1 VKRPRRVLL
10 VRPNMGDFRSR
21 DAMEP
26 LVAALL
32 KRLTPPEV
40 EFRFVDERVEA
51 VDPEIE
57 ADLVAFT
64 VETFTARRAYALAD
78 GFRRRG
84 VPVVMGG
91 YHPSFCPDETLEHA
105 DAVVVGDAE
114 PTWPRLL
121 ADFAAG
127 RMARLYR
134 DPATA
139 QTLVAAP
146 DPSAYA
152 GKRYAP
158 LSLVQHGRGC
168 RFACEFC
175 SIRAFYGER
184 QPAYAVDATVAAFAA
199 ARHRRV
205 FLVDDNLFASRP
217 RFEALLGALIRHR
230 REVPFWR
237 RKQWCC
243 QVSLDVARDE
253 RLLDLMA
260 ESGCFLVLVGFE
272 SLARGNLKEMGKLWN
287 RGRHAYETA
296 IRRLHERGILV
307 YGAFV
312 FGYAEDTYAS
322 FVETAD
328 FARDQRLCLAN
339 FNPLTPTPGSPLYD
353 RLRAEGR
360 LLHDRWWLAPD
371 YRYGQA
377 IFRPRGMTPE
387 QLEQGCL
394 EARARF
400 YSPGSI
406 AARVL
411 NGPAGPR
418 AWRNLNI
425 ALLANW
431 VSRVEIRNKQG
442 KELGGSS

>member
-1 VKRPRRVLL
+1 MKRPCRVLL
-10 VRPNMGDFRSR
+10 IRPNMGDFRSR
-21 DAMEP
+21 DAMQP

-51 VDPEIE
+51 VDPEVE
-57 ADLVAFT
+57 ADVVAFT
-64 VETFTARRAYALAD
+64 VETFTARRAYTLAD

-91 YHPSFCPDETLEHA
+91 YHPSFCPDEALGHA

-114 PTWPRLL
+114 TTWPRLL

-127 RMARLYR
+127 RMARVYR

-139 QTLVAAP
+139 QTLFTAP
-146 DPSAYA
+146 DHSAYA

-175 SIRAFYGER
+175 SIHAFYGER
-184 QPAYAVDATVAAFAA
+184 QAAYSVEATVAAFAA

-205 FLVDDNLFASRP
+205 FFVDDNLFASRP
-217 RFEALLGALIRHR
+217 RFEALLGALIRHNR
-230 REVPFWR
+230 DVPFWR

-243 QVSLDVARDE
+243 QASLDVARDE

-260 ESGCFLVLVGFE
+260 ESGCFLVVMGFE

-287 RGRHAYETA
+287 RGRHAYEAA
-296 IRRLHERGILV
+296 IQRLHERGILV
-307 YGAFV
+307 YGTFV
-312 FGYAEDTYAS
+312 FGYAEDTCAS
-322 FVETAD
+322 FAETAD
-328 FARDQRLCLAN
+328 FARAQRLCLAN

-394 EARARF
+394 EARLRF

-411 NGPAGPR
+411 RGPAGPR
-418 AWRNLNI
+418 AWRNVGI
-425 ALLANW
+425 SLLANW
-431 VSRVEIRNKQG
+431 VSRVEIRDKQG
-442 KELGGSS
+442 RELGDSG